1 MRRRQRQRS
10 KRWPRR
16 TRWIW
21 PRRCTPARPRGVV
34 PPTAAPCLAGCCEA
48 ARTGSSTVAAAAARR
63 QSAYRLRT
71 SCTCGARRARRQR
84 LGQTRSR
91 GAPEDIVHL
100 WSAPIS
106 DVASRVHAGARRAET
121 TSRGWWREERHG
133 AERRMACRD
142 DARTCIRRGRGCD
155 WRWEGCASQREGR
168 RVWVARRAV
177 GRGKG
182 PLGGEYMT
190 RSDPAR
196 ATQDISMIPT
206 PQARLAAAKKKAAAA
221 CN

>member
-1 MRRRQRQRS
+1 MRRRTARTRQSTSVSGRAGA
-10 KRWPRR
+10 RR
-16 TRWIW
+16 TDGGDEEEVGTGLHPEDRIDAEEAAAALEALAEADTLDLA
-21 PRRCTPARPRGVV
+21 RRCTPARPRGVV
-34 PPTAAPCLAGCCEA
+34 PPAAAPCLVGCCEA

-142 DARTCIRRGRGCD
+142 DARTCIRRGR
-155 WRWEGCASQREGR
+155 
-168 RVWVARRAV
+168 RAW
-177 GRGKG
+177 
-182 PLGGEYMT
+182 M
-190 RSDPAR
+190 
-196 ATQDISMIPT
+196 
-206 PQARLAAAKKKAAAA
+206 
-221 CN
+221 